1 MKQHESKNSMLVI
14 GQRYDALHI
23 RSICRRG
30 TCLVVRDLH
39 LYRHIVCVIDTH
51 NKPKVLDRFQI
62 ERITMS
68 ETVFMWAQ

>member
-1 MKQHESKNSMLVI
+1 MKHESKKSMLAV

-39 LYRHIVCVIDTH
+39 LYRHIVCVVDTR
-51 NKPKVLDRFQI
+51 NKPKILGRSQI
-62 ERITMS
+62 ERITIS